1 MPMRQQ
7 INKVL
12 LKKLKCMN
20 TKKKMLHIGH
30 EFQCAIGCNEIEGF
44 IQLSYVA
51 FK

>member
-7 INKVL
+7 IDKVL
-12 LKKLKCMN
+12 FKKLKNMN
-20 TKKKMLHIGH
+20 TKKMLHIGH

-51 FK
+51 LK

>member
-1 MPMRQQ
+1 MHMRQQ

-12 LKKLKCMN
+12 FKKLKNMN
-20 TKKKMLHIGH
+20 TKNMLHIGH
-30 EFQCAIGCNEIEGF
+30 KFQCAKGCNEIEGF